1 MNRPLRGWCDVGE
14 EGVEPSTSEEE
25 TRTRSKGGPECKVGW
40 IGVDCC
46 VKEEVRWIYQTTLS
60 SLQQILYLLYL
71 LIPAVEIAVHVWT
84 AMWGEGI
91 KWGGEDI
98 TIVRGRYKVETTSSP
113 LPSPSFLSPS
123 LTTLTLQKLHS
134 HFLHKRVTNSTE
146 KTQTESNVLN
156 ISIRHRLGVQQIKLQ
171 KILG

>member
-1 MNRPLRGWCDVGE
+1 MWWWWRRSWTQP
-14 EGVEPSTSEEE
+14 TSEEE

-60 SLQQILYLLYL
+60 SFQQLLYLLYL
-71 LIPAVEIAVHVWT
+71 LIPAVEIAVHSWT
-84 AMWGEGI
+84 TMWGEGI

-134 HFLHKRVTNSTE
+134 HFLHKRVTNSREE
-146 KTQTESNVLN
+146 KHKQKVTF
-156 ISIRHRLGVQQIKLQ
+156 QIYLYNT
-171 KILG
+171 GFEYSR